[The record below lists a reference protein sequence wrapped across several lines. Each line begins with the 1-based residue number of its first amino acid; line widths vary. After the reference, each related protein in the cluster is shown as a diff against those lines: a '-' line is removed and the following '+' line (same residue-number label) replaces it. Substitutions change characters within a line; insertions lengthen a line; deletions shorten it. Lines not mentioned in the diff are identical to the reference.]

1 MVNLTLFCAVV
12 GVEGEAFPIE
22 IEANK
27 SVGHLKKA
35 IAEEQ
40 KYKFAANTL
49 QLYLA
54 KKDGV
59 WLDELDT
66 TLSDELVITTYDDAR
81 TFEAE

>member
-1 MVNLTLFCAVV
+1 MSTNMLTLFCALV
-12 GVEGEAFPIE
+12 GVEGDTFPIE

-27 SVGHLKKA
+27 SVG
-35 IAEEQ
+35 
-40 KYKFAANTL
+40 